1 MTPLKLFNFF
11 SLFLSEGEGGGVNEC
26 PDGSRPCLPKCFLIL
41 SGSGDLSGSSTTLRH
56 IYLDFDNIVGQLT
69 SLDGL
74 LTTKCPEVPV

>member
-1 MTPLKLFNFF
+1 MTPLKLFNFL
-11 SLFLSEGEGGGVNEC
+11 SPFLSEGGGVNEC
-26 PDGSRPCLPKCFLIL
+26 PDGSGPLPKCFLIL